1 MKLLNTVL
9 LVFLVALFAAACTT
23 TKAQENPPVNLSSV
37 INSKNFIFRAE
48 TALPMRGG
56 VQQLSAGYQLAVND
70 LSIVSD
76 LPFYGRA
83 QTVPIGVTDGGI
95 KFTSKDFS
103 YDAVSNSKGW
113 KITIKPND
121 VSHVRQL
128 FLTIFTN
135 GTATLDVMNIHRD
148 DISFRG
154 YVR

>member
-1 MKLLNTVL
+1 MKCLNSL
-9 LVFLVALFAAACTT
+9 LVFLLLAFTAASCST

-37 INSKNFIFRAE
+37 INSKNFVFKAE
-48 TALPMRGG
+48 TAMPMRGG

-70 LSIVSD
+70 LSIVCD

-83 QTVPIGVTDGGI
+83 QTVPIGVTNGGI
-95 KFTSKDFS
+95 KFTSKDFT

-128 FLTIFTN
+128 YLTIFTN

-154 YVR
+154 SVR